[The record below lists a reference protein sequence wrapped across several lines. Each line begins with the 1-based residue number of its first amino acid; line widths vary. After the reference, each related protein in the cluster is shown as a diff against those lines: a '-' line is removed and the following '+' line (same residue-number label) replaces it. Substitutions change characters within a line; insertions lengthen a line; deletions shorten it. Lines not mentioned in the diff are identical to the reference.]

1 MAYQATN
8 NRTMSSVKSS
18 SQCIKVSRP
27 RGMGN
32 NVLYVGKRC
41 DSNSTEI
48 FRYYVK
54 NNKLCINEVYERLEI
69 EQLKIEKAKHPDGML
84 KKRSDIGPG
93 YYETSKLSIIRRIVC
108 NVADDEIAL
117 QERENNVEH
126 EEQQE
131 TQHPPKRQKTT
142 HKEATNKLSIE
153 ITVPEAIFNPGKV
166 TVKTA
171 GAKRTIYPPQK
182 N

>member
-8 NRTMSSVKSS
+8 NRTMSSLKSS
-18 SQCIKVSRP
+18 SSQYIKVSRP

-48 FRYYVK
+48 FRHYVN
-54 NNKLCINEVYERLEI
+54 NNKLCIEEIYELLEI
-69 EQLKIEKAKHPDGML
+69 EKLKIEKAKHPDGML

-93 YYETSKLSIIRRIVC
+93 YYEASKLSIIRRIVC
-108 NVADDEIAL
+108 NVADNEIAL

-126 EEQQE
+126 EDQQE
-131 TQHPPKRQKTT
+131 TQNKKQKTT
-142 HKEATNKLSIE
+142 HKEATNKVSIE
-153 ITVPEAIFNPGKV
+153 FTMSEPAIFTTGKV

-171 GAKRTIYPPQK
+171 GTKRTIYPQQK